1 MVEKK
6 SGVFFLQ
13 LSVILAALLMGAL
26 PCGITVMAASD
37 EAAGGLSVEKK
48 RVYYV
53 KEGECLSSIAEE
65 IYGNAGYWTEIYNAN
80 KEIIGQDPDYLQ
92 AYVYLELPEAPKR
105 GLTWDGIYERT
116 DNEHEF
122 EVLDSYIGEGV
133 PYAIEECYFYRN
145 TADEKYGRWEKEA
158 GTYDVNYPQLIS
170 LNGRNMTE
178 INRYIRK
185 YAMFYAEFFY
195 GDPDKEVAKFIK
207 RGGDFRKVAW
217 INCTERYRITWLDDD
232 FISIV
237 FEHYYRN
244 GQWMML
250 DREIH
255 HMESL
260 NIDLETGQVYINDE
274 IFDQPGQL
282 SKEVFTQLLE
292 RYPEDDSHYTFFS
305 ERIGVRAVE
314 KTLRERDG
322 AENDAGTYKTVS
334 FFDKEGA
341 HLAFNYNM
349 IYDTHNWLHK
359 ELWRDFDIIDFTA
372 EEIAQYQ
379 SDSGFWEKWN
389 PDYQEK

>member
-1 MVEKK
+1 MTRKTLKKLARKK
-6 SGVFFLQ
+6 SGVFFL
-13 LSVILAALLMGAL
+13 LSVILVL
-26 PCGITVMAASD
+26 CDITVMAASD
-37 EAAGGLSVEKK
+37 ETTSGLTVGKK

-53 KEGECLSSIAEE
+53 KEGECLSSIAKEV
-65 IYGNAGYWTEIYNAN
+65 YGDAGYWTKIYNAN
-80 KEIIGQDPDYLQ
+80 KEMIGQDPDYLQ
-92 AYVYLELPEAPKR
+92 AYVYLELPEAPEK
-105 GLTWDGIYERT
+105 GLTWDGIYNRT
-116 DNEHEF
+116 DKEHEF
-122 EVLDSYIGEGV
+122 EVLDPYISEEV

-145 TADEKYGRWEKEA
+145 TKDEKYGRWEKEA
-158 GTYDVNYPQLIS
+158 GTYDINYPQLIS
-170 LNGRNMTE
+170 LNGRNMTD
-178 INRYIRK
+178 INWYIRK
-185 YAMFYAEFFY
+185 YAMFNAEFFY
-195 GDPDKEVAKFIK
+195 GDPDKEVAEFIK

-260 NIDLETGQVYINDE
+260 NIDLETGEVYIKDE

-292 RYPEDDSHYTFFS
+292 MYPEDDSHYTFFS
-305 ERIGVRAVE
+305 EGIGVRAVE
-314 KTLRERDG
+314 KTLRKKG
-322 AENDAGTYKTVS
+322 GVENDAGTYKTVS

-349 IYDTHNWLHK
+349 TYNTHSWLHK

-372 EEIAQYQ
+372 EEITQYQ
-379 SDSGFWEKWN
+379 SDSGLWEKWR
-389 PDYQEK
+389 PDHKEK